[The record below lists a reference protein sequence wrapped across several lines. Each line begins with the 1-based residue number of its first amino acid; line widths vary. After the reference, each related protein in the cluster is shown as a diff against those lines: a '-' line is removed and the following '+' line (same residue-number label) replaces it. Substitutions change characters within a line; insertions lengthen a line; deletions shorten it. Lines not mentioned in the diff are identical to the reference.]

1 MYKKVQELKI
11 NKTVN
16 LKSIN
21 TFFKG
26 LKILTLDRTK
36 SKEAEASDD
45 KKIRFNDFKLGTKLT
60 ISFVVLIL
68 LFIVPVSISLYNFN
82 ETAELLRKTNEVA
95 IPEIYIASSVSKN
108 LKDIEKNL
116 YASTLTDNIT
126 KKEEYSV
133 ISNDLFNQMT
143 SDMKELE
150 NLLVNDSAKV
160 KDTLKLLEK
169 ESAIRDEVMNL
180 KYKSD
185 ATRLIFNSYEPVVN
199 NINKNLNDITDGI
212 NLRLQEGANES
223 SRNVRFSFLLTVS
236 MTLSAVLLGSIIT
249 RIITGSIVTPISE
262 IEGLAKA
269 LSDGDLN
276 YKITYTSKNELG
288 KLAENMK
295 KSMNTLTLY
304 IKEIDEVMSE
314 ISRGNLNVKISQR
327 FTGDFEKIEHS
338 IMESVHMLSK
348 TIKSINGLSSEVS
361 KKSENISLSS
371 QQISKGA
378 TEQASSIEESS
389 AAIEEISVHVKDN
402 AKNTSIASNNLI
414 TIGNEITFCN
424 ERMEDMVAAM
434 TEIKNKSNE
443 VGKIIKLIDDIAFQ
457 TNILALNAA
466 VEAAHAG
473 SAGKGFAVVADEVRN
488 LAARSS
494 EAAKNTSSLIE
505 ETIKAVL
512 NGNEIA
518 DKTALSLKNIVV
530 SSKDAAY
537 TVEEISK
544 ASEEQSV
551 AIEQIKVGVEQ
562 IAAVVQLNSAA
573 ADKASE
579 ASDDLFTQANA
590 LNELVCGFS
599 F

>member
-494 EAAKNTSSLIE
+494 EAAKNTSTLIE